1 MASISGH
8 NNKISDFVSSNL
20 QNSLISKAI
29 KLLKKIKDNVLKSH

>member
-29 KLLKKIKDNVLKSH
+29 KWLKKIKDNVLKSH